1 MNMMHDTIRRDAM
14 VLMALLLLMGSALF
28 AQEGYEQGNP
38 SAVSRE
44 GVSSGAQ
51 EAGAVQASQ
60 ESGGTE
66 AAPGLTTFQH
76 LLEFAGKFHPVMVH
90 FPIALVLTC
99 LLAEIL
105 GLLFG
110 KSMFIDAARF
120 LIVLGALSVAV
131 TVPLGWMAA
140 AFEDYSGDYARVLWW
155 HRWLGTT
162 AGVLVIL
169 TACLSEVSRSPR
181 GGLAA
186 RTAYCAGL
194 VVSAATMALTGHFG
208 AMLIQGLDYFKWQ

>member
-14 VLMALLLLMGSALF
+14 VLMALLLLMGSAIV
-28 AQEGYEQGNP
+28 AHEGHEEGSPSEGNH
-38 SAVSRE
+38 E
-44 GVSSGAQ
+44 GVSP
-51 EAGAVQASQ
+51 EALKEEPEA
-60 ESGGTE
+60 E
-66 AAPGLTTFQH
+66 AAPERATLER
-76 LLEFAGKFHPVMVH
+76 LLEFAGKFHPVVVH

-208 AMLIQGLDYFKWQ
+208 AMLIQGLDYFKW